1 MLTRGNVAVLPRF
14 FGAIRCY
21 QLHYG
26 GVFIMHFISKEALNL
41 KNQIINISKLRN
53 LVFCALMVAMYIVVS
68 FFDIPITQSIEI
80 RLGFIIIA
88 AASMLGGPI
97 MGLSVGALG
106 DVVKMIITGGKGS
119 SFFFGFTITY
129 ALMGFLFGLVF
140 YKSKVTIPRAIAASI
155 CEFAISIF
163 LNTWNLSILY
173 GSPYKALFLS
183 RLPKSATMLV
193 INVFLLFIT
202 MRALQS
208 AFRQNHITVES

>member
-1 MLTRGNVAVLPRF
+1 ML
-14 FGAIRCY
+14 
-21 QLHYG
+21 
-26 GVFIMHFISKEALNL
+26 FISKEALNP
-41 KNQIINISKLRN
+41 KKQIANMSKLRN

-106 DVVKMIITGGKGS
+106 DVVKMLITGGKGS

-129 ALMGFLFGLVF
+129 ALMGFLFGIVF
-140 YKSKVTIPRAIAASI
+140 YKCKVTIPRAIAASI

-163 LNTWNLSILY
+163 LNTYNLSILY
-173 GSPYKALFLS
+173 GTPYNALFLS
-183 RLPKSATMLV
+183 RLPKSSIMLV
-193 INVFLLFIT
+193 INAFLLFII
-202 MRALQS
+202 MRALQV
-208 AFRQNHITVES
+208 AFHHNNIAVES